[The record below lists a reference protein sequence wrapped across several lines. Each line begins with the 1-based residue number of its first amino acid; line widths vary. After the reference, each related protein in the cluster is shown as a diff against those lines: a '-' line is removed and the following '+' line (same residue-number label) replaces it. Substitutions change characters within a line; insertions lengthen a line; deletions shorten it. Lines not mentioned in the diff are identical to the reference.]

1 MMCRPL
7 CVDHVAPAAERF
19 GADSEIA
26 DAKKPFIPGSD
37 FKTTIRAHMTGGR
50 GKIWRGFG
58 NCGRE
63 EAVYARRR
71 LPNPRSSADDRRPRK
86 DSARIRKLRTRR
98 SLLCPAVPPKPRSST
113 YDRRPRKDSARI
125 RKLRTRRSFI
135 YPVVSAGNGRSRP
148 QTRQN
153 LSIAPGWF

>member
-19 GADSEIA
+19 GADSEIT

-37 FKTTIRAHMTGGR
+37 FKTTIRAHMTGAR

-58 NCGRE
+58 NYGRE
-63 EAVYARRR
+63 EAFYTRRR
-71 LPNPRSSADDRRPRK
+71 LLNLRSSSDDRRPRK
-86 DSARIRKLRTRR
+86 DS
-98 SLLCPAVPPKPRSST
+98 V
-113 YDRRPRKDSARI
+113 RI

-135 YPVVSAGNGRSRP
+135 YPVVSAGNGRSYP
-148 QTRQN
+148 QINKRKPAQRAG
-153 LSIAPGWF
+153 LSAEETKVYALTLIVASALFSPSALTVSVTVPPA

>member
-1 MMCRPL
+1 M
-7 CVDHVAPAAERF
+7 
-19 GADSEIA
+19 DSEIT
-26 DAKKPFIPGSD
+26 DAKKLFTPGGASQ
-37 FKTTIRAHMTGGR
+37 TLNPVRMTGGR
-50 GKIWRGFG
+50 GKIRRGFG

-63 EAVYARRR
+63 EAFYTRRH
-71 LPNPRSSADDRRPRK
+71 LPNPHSSADDRRTRK

-98 SLLCPAVPPKPRSST
+98 SLLYPAAPPKPRSST

-125 RKLRTRRSFI
+125 RKLRTRRSPI

>member
-58 NCGRE
+58 NYGRE
-63 EAVYARRR
+63 EALFTRWF
-71 LPNPRSSADDRRPRK
+71 RPEMEDHTRK
-86 DSARIRKLRTRR
+86 SIKEGRR
-98 SLLCPAVPPKPRSST
+98 SAPAFPQ
-113 YDRRPRKDSARI
+113 RRQKF
-125 RKLRTRRSFI
+125 TH
-135 YPVVSAGNGRSRP
+135 
-148 QTRQN
+148 
-153 LSIAPGWF
+153 